1 MVILRVNL
9 TNVRSFAEQ
18 SSGSPLV
25 KVLAILALTACG
37 LIILAFALGHGGSMG
52 NLRRDKGLLPHGT
65 SAILLALS
73 LIMFSS
79 GGTNWSA

>member
-1 MVILRVNL
+1 
-9 TNVRSFAEQ
+9 
-18 SSGSPLV
+18 
-25 KVLAILALTACG
+25 
-37 LIILAFALGHGGSMG
+37 MG